1 MLDHGMRKYC
11 NTMMRRAKVN
21 FADKEDMQGRNPGG
35 QEGSYERYEEQDF
48 ERFSE
53 YQKAIPFLT
62 ISDDE
67 RVKLEN
73 EKLKE
78 EKSELEQLRVE
89 MKEHTNESTKKMQND
104 HNVITG
110 LVKEMQEKCSG
121 HIEVIEMINELRKEI
136 NEMKKIKSENKKD
149 FRI

>member
-67 RVKLEN
+67 RMRLEN
-73 EKLKE
+73 EKLRE
-78 EKSELEQLRVE
+78 EKSEITKITE
-89 MKEHTNESTKKMQND
+89 ESKMQKD
-104 HNVITG
+104 EVARQGQAIDT
-110 LVKEMQEKCSG
+110 LVEELKKLKELKT
-121 HIEVIEMINELRKEI
+121 N
-136 NEMKKIKSENKKD
+136 
-149 FRI
+149 

>member
-1 MLDHGMRKYC
+1 
-11 NTMMRRAKVN
+11 MMRRAKVN

-110 LVKEMQEKCSG
+110 LVKEMQEKSSG
-121 HIEVIEMINELRKEI
+121 HIELIEMINELRKEI
-136 NEMKKIKSENKKD
+136 HEMKKIKSENKKD